1 MKNSPNTYETY
12 DLGLAAAL
20 RTCGYKL
27 IGFEPTASR
36 RVAFVF
42 ESTPNLDESI
52 QLFWTG
58 QLPVDALSYFGSVK
72 LLKAQIHSMV

>member
-1 MKNSPNTYETY
+1 MEHLPNTYETH

-20 RTCGYKL
+20 RTCGFKL

-36 RVAFVF
+36 RIAFVF
-42 ESTPNLDESI
+42 EATPSLDEAI
-52 QLFWTG
+52 QRFWTG

-72 LLKAQIHSMV
+72 LLKTQIHSMV

>member
-1 MKNSPNTYETY
+1 MQHENCYETY

-20 RTCGYKL
+20 RTCGYQL

-42 ESTPNLDESI
+42 EATPSLDEAI
-52 QLFWTG
+52 QRFWTG
-58 QLPVDALSYFGSVK
+58 RLSVDALSYFGSVK
-72 LLKAQIHSMV
+72 LLKTQIHSVA